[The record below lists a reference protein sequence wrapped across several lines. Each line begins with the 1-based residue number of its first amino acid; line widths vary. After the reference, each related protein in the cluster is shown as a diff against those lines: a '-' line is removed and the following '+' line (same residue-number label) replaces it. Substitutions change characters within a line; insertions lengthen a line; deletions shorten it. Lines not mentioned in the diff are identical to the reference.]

1 MIIPNAALLSRF
13 GPYGLF
19 LVPEVEILT
28 ERSLISG
35 GRGDIRK
42 FDMGPLHHPA
52 KHVPGR
58 VPELKKNV
66 GNVTSRTEGSTLK
79 ETNLIKL

>member
-1 MIIPNAALLSRF
+1 LIIPNAALLSRF

-58 VPELKKNV
+58 VPELEK
-66 GNVTSRTEGSTLK
+66 TLGAVYQ
-79 ETNLIKL
+79 EWRGVL